1 MPNVVMPADGSVQ
14 ASEVVSDADAAVLKT
29 TMAAQSAPQQLD
41 PPWWR
46 ISAASAMATMGVL
59 PVLPVEASPTPLPS
73 TLGNIFGATAGG
85 AIVGYVAAGTGRG
98 AFTAALLTG
107 GLAGLLDASLLMR
120 RQEHRT
126 LGGSVLVV
134 SLVGLFGCFWLAT
147 QGSSKE
153 SGRGTD

>member
-1 MPNVVMPADGSVQ
+1 MPGTNDPSDVQ
-14 ASEVVSDADAAVLKT
+14 SSEVVSDVEAAAMQAIST
-29 TMAAQSAPQQLD
+29 SQSAKSPIVQLD

-46 ISAASAMATMGVL
+46 IMAASAMATMGVL

-73 TLGNIFGATAGG
+73 LLGNVTGATVGG
-85 AIVGYVAAGTGRG
+85 AIVGYVAAGTGKG

-120 RQEHRT
+120 RPEQRT
-126 LGGSVLVV
+126 LGGATLIA

-147 QGSSKE
+147 H
-153 SGRGTD
+153 GREPARGAD